1 MVNVKTGSKTHSNQS
16 QVSIREALIVSRPF
30 WWVNTTAGFVASY
43 FIIGNQIDL
52 TFWVGVL
59 YFSVVYNLMMYG
71 VNDIFDYES
80 DILNP
85 RKTGIDG
92 SVMAKTKHPKLWLYI
107 ALSNIPFTIYLLSVG
122 DFVANVWLV
131 FMIFMVWA
139 YSVKGLRFKEIPFL
153 DSVTSSFHY
162 TSPFIYG
169 GLLVGNTDLYIPA
182 FLIYFTWVA
191 ANHAFGAIQDI
202 TPDREAGIG
211 SIAAKLGAAPTV
223 VMVLALYTLAAV
235 MPVVFYGA
243 KALIV
248 SVLLLPYVYIV
259 ARTLK
264 DRHNDKSP
272 LFRKGWKQFLYVNY
286 VVGFILTFVLLIG
299 FNVFT
304 R

>member
-1 MVNVKTGSKTHSNQS
+1 MASAKTGSKTLSLKE
-16 QVSIREALIVSRPF
+16 ILIVSRPF
-30 WWVNTTAGFVASY
+30 WWVNTVAGFVASY
-43 FIIGNQIDL
+43 FIVNNQVDITLVIGI
-52 TFWVGVL
+52 V
-59 YFSVVYNLMMYG
+59 YFAFVYNLMMYG

-80 DILNP
+80 DMLNP

-92 SVMAKTKHPKLWLYI
+92 SVMAKSKHPKLWLAI
-107 ALSNIPFTIYLLSVG
+107 FITNIPFTIYLFAVG
-122 DFVANVWLV
+122 DTVSNVWLL

-169 GLLVGNTDLYIPA
+169 GLLAGASEHYIPA
-182 FLIYFTWVA
+182 FIIYFIWVA

-211 SIAAKLGAAPTV
+211 SIAAKLGAAPTI
-223 VMVLALYTLAAV
+223 VMVLSLYALAAV
-235 MPVVFYGA
+235 LPIVLYGL
-243 KALIV
+243 KAGIV
-248 SVLLLPYVYIV
+248 SILLLPYVYIV

-264 DRHNDKSP
+264 DRHKDTSP
-272 LFRKGWKQFLYVNY
+272 LFSKGWKQFLYVNY
-286 VVGFILTFVLLIG
+286 VVGFVLTFVLLYG
-299 FNVFT
+299 FDVFS